1 LQDQGNLNPAT
12 GQFTDHLT
20 VTSGTGRFA
29 GATGELFDQG
39 ILDLQTGSFADVPVT
54 GVICLEHGQDT

>member
-1 LQDQGNLNPAT
+1 
-12 GQFTDHLT
+12 
-20 VTSGTGRFA
+20 
-29 GATGELFDQG
+29 LFDQG